1 MHGRVYS
8 ATVPRAL
15 TSGSLRPRAEDGVV
29 LSHDNQT
36 NLGPPSADP
45 AAGETTESLDRYR
58 SSMEWESKFY
68 RDTAALVESTATSM
82 NIDPN
87 IRNRLLTPARA
98 LIVSIPVRMD
108 SGAVNNF
115 IGYRVQHNNTLG
127 PFKGGIRYH
136 EEVNLGEVSALAML
150 MTFKCA
156 VAGIPLGGAKGGVR
170 VDPTGLSR
178 QEKQRLTRRYTVEI
192 LNIIGPEMDI
202 PAPDMGTD
210 GQTMAWLMDTYSEMK
225 GYAVPSVVTGKP
237 IMIGGS
243 KGRTEAT
250 GYGVA
255 YCVAAAA
262 EHLGLTLAGKTV
274 AIQGFGNVGSYAARK
289 LADMGCKIVA
299 VSDVTGGYY
308 DKNGLDLNHV
318 LKYVD
323 IRHSLKDYN
332 RAERI
337 TNEQLLTL
345 DVDILVPAALGGVID
360 HNIASNLRCRILAE
374 GANGPVTA
382 EGNEVLRQREHEVF
396 VVPDILANAGG
407 VTVSYFEW
415 VQGLQS
421 FFWSGEEIN
430 DRLFRVLQTAFNECV
445 DFKKKFQTDMRTA
458 TLMLGVHRVSEAM
471 LMRGLFP

>member
-1 MHGRVYS
+1 MS
-8 ATVPRAL
+8 QDKSITPAA
-15 TSGSLRPRAEDGVV
+15 A
-29 LSHDNQT
+29 
-36 NLGPPSADP
+36 GPDP
-45 AAGETTESLDRYR
+45 AAGATTESLDRYR

-68 RDTAALVESTATSM
+68 RDTAELVESTARSM
-82 NIDPN
+82 NVDPN
-87 IRNRLLTPARA
+87 IRNRMLTPSRA

-170 VDPTGLSR
+170 VDPGGLSR
-178 QEKQRLTRRYTVEI
+178 PEKQRLTRRYTVEI
-192 LNIIGPEMDI
+192 LNVIGPEMDI

-262 EHLGLTLAGKTV
+262 DHLDLKLEGKTV

-289 LADMGCKIVA
+289 LTDMGCKIVA

-323 IRHSLKDYN
+323 IRHSLNDYP
-332 RAERI
+332 RAEQISNR
-337 TNEQLLTL
+337 QLLTL

-360 HNIASNLRCRILAE
+360 ERIARDLKCRILAE

-382 EGNEVLRQREHEVF
+382 EGNAVLKEREDEVF

-430 DRLFRVLQTAFNECV
+430 ERLFRILQTAFNDCV
-445 DFKKKFQTDMRTA
+445 DFKKRYQTDMRTA
-458 TLMLGVHRVSEAM
+458 TLMLGIHRVSEAM

>member
-1 MHGRVYS
+1 MS
-8 ATVPRAL
+8 QEQE
-15 TSGSLRPRAEDGVV
+15 SKI
-29 LSHDNQT
+29 
-36 NLGPPSADP
+36 GPPAADP
-45 AAGETTESLDRYR
+45 AAGATTESLDRYR

-68 RDTAALVESTATSM
+68 RDTAALVEETATSM

-87 IRNRLLTPARA
+87 IRNRMLTPSRA

-170 VDPTGLSR
+170 VDPGPLSR
-178 QEKQRLTRRYTVEI
+178 SEKQRLTRRYTVEI

-262 EHLGLTLAGKTV
+262 DHLGLRLEGKTV

-289 LADMGCKIVA
+289 LTDMGCKIVA

-323 IRHSLKDYN
+323 IRHSLKDYP
-332 RAERI
+332 RADQI
-337 TNEQLLTL
+337 SNEELLTL

-360 HNIASNLRCRILAE
+360 ARIARELKCRILAE

-382 EGNEVLRQREHEVF
+382 EGNAVLRERQDEVF

-430 DRLFRVLQTAFNECV
+430 ERLFRILQTAFNECV
-445 DFKKKFQTDMRTA
+445 DFQKRFKTDMRTA
-458 TLMLGVHRVSEAM
+458 TLMLGIHRVSEAM